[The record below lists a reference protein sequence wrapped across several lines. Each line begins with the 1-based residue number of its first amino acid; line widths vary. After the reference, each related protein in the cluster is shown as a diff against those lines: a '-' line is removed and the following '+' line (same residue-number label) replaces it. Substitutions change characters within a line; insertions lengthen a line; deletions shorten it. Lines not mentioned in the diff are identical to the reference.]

1 MHRVVIS
8 HHREL
13 AQIGGQH
20 GLENIADHA
29 LEHVANVLLSHERG
43 FNINLREFR
52 LAVSTQV
59 FVAKALGDLVI
70 AVKAGDHEQLLEE
83 LRALRQRKELAFVDA
98 AGHQVVAR
106 AFGRAFGE
114 HRCFNVD
121 EAIGIKELARFHGH
135 AVAQHQ
141 VVLHVRAAQ
150 VQHPVGQARGFR
162 QVVIVQLK
170 GRRHA
175 GVEHGEFVAQ
185 HFNLAA
191 FEVVVD
197 SALWAGTH
205 QALDLNT
212 ELVAYAFGGLEHI
225 GAVRVTDHLH
235 ITFAV
240 AQVNE
245 DHPAMVTAAVHPAA
259 QADRLAHQG
268 VGDQAAIVGAHLG
281 GDGHTGL
288 LLG

>member
-29 LEHVANVLLSHERG
+29 LEHVADVLLRHERG

-59 FVAKALGDLVI
+59 FIAKALGDLVI

-98 AGHQVVAR
+98 AGHQVVTR

-114 HRCFNVD
+114 HWCFDVD

-170 GRRHA
+170 WWRNTGVERRHL
-175 GVEHGEFVAQ
+175 VAQ
-185 HFNLAA
+185 HFYLATFQA
-191 FEVVVD
+191 FID
-197 SALWAGTH
+197 RPFRAGAH
-205 QALDLNT
+205 NAFDLNT
-212 ELVAYAFGGLEHI
+212 KLVTHAFSGRKHV
-225 GAVRVTDHLH
+225 GAVWVAHHLH
-235 ITFAV
+235 VAFAV
-240 AQVNE
+240 AQIDKN
-245 DHPAMVTAAVHPAA
+245 HTTMVTSAVDPAA
-259 QADRLAHQG
+259 KGYRLTHQG
-268 VGDQAAIVGAHLG
+268 FGHQTAIVGTHLG
-281 GDGHTGL
+281 GHK
-288 LLG
+288 